1 MKSET
6 PGPKER
12 LTKTAGVFLI
22 ENKLHGNQI
31 FFFIFDLPLS
41 FPFCVN
47 DLLAKCRFSLDPP
60 RRAGYRLLNSQLT
73 KNSAE
78 IARKGC
84 FLLPGVHFPA
94 PRISPKHPPRVRA
107 A

>member
-22 ENKLHGNQI
+22 ESKLHGNPI

-47 DLLAKCRFSLDPP
+47 DLLAKCRF
-60 RRAGYRLLNSQLT
+60 
-73 KNSAE
+73 
-78 IARKGC
+78 
-84 FLLPGVHFPA
+84 FP
-94 PRISPKHPPRVRA
+94 
-107 A
+107 

>member
-22 ENKLHGNQI
+22 ESKLHGNPI

-47 DLLAKCRFSLDPP
+47 ALLAKCRFFHDPQQ
-60 RRAGYRLLNSQLT
+60 RTMYWLLNS
-73 KNSAE
+73 
-78 IARKGC
+78 
-84 FLLPGVHFPA
+84 
-94 PRISPKHPPRVRA
+94 
-107 A
+107 